1 MAYDILKINKEQ
13 MQSQIDDI
21 KQALEDYIAFGE
33 KPFDEEITSLEG
45 MNTDFVVK
53 FNVML
58 GDLNAGND
66 GAIKSLAEIV
76 SLAETILLNFQK
88 IDDKAVAE
96 MGFNREE

>member
-33 KPFDEEITSLEG
+33 KPFDEEITSLED

-66 GAIKSLAEIV
+66 GAIKSLTEIV
-76 SLAETILLNFQK
+76 SLAESILLNFQK